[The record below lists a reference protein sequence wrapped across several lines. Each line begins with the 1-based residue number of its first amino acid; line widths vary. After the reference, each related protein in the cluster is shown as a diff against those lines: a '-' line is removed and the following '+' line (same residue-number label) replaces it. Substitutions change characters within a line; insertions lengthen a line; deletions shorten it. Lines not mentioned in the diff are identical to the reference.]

1 MHSGA
6 QAPHPDADS
15 SDDRARV
22 PSASTDG
29 GAADGVTGDDTVK
42 DDMIALGLGIRR
54 PAADGAP
61 AVQNDLMRMPIE
73 KLLTLLRDFVSAVE
87 LADEG
92 TLRDTIENTRKTV
105 VAAADSATILSSI
118 DACNDACR
126 QVLGLLE
133 RQRLEHK
140 EEIATLVDMV
150 REALAIVA
158 GDGKSFNASLGT
170 SMQRFEALVHI
181 DDVRQLKVRLL
192 KEVGELRQIAEER
205 QKAWDQTCAA
215 FTERVNTLE
224 TQLHATKQ
232 EASLD
237 PLTRIGNRGAFD
249 RACREWIAA
258 DRGHFVMALIDFD
271 HFKAINDTN
280 GHQVG
285 DRALV
290 AVAQALKNSVRSKSD
305 LVARIGGDE
314 FGVLVADL
322 NLRQT
327 ESRMRMLNSSLSL
340 VSFETNGAP
349 LRITLS
355 IGITEYSAGDT
366 QESLMGRA
374 DSALYEAKRLGRN
387 RVVIKAKPTMRDLL
401 HH

>member
-1 MHSGA
+1 
-6 QAPHPDADS
+6 
-15 SDDRARV
+15 
-22 PSASTDG
+22 
-29 GAADGVTGDDTVK
+29 VK
-42 DDMIALGLGIRR
+42 DDMIALGLGMRR
-54 PAADGAP
+54 PSTPEGSP
-61 AVQNDLMRMPIE
+61 AVQHDLMRMPIE
-73 KLLTLLRDFVSAVE
+73 KLLTLLRDFVGAVE

-92 TLRDTIENTRKTV
+92 TLRDTIENTRKV
-105 VAAADSATILSSI
+105 VVSSADTATILSSI
-118 DACNDACR
+118 DLCNDACR

-158 GDGKSFNASLGT
+158 GDGKNFNASLGS
-170 SMQRFEALVHI
+170 SMQRFEALVQI
-181 DDVRQLKVRLL
+181 NDVKQLKVKLL
-192 KEVGELRQIAEER
+192 QEVGELRQIAEER
-205 QKAWDQTCAA
+205 QKVWDQTCAA
-215 FTERVNTLE
+215 FTDRVNTLE
-224 TQLHATKQ
+224 TQLNATKQ
-232 EASLD
+232 EASID
-237 PLTRIGNRGAFD
+237 PLTRIANRGAFD

-271 HFKAINDTN
+271 LFKNVNDTH

-314 FGVLVADL
+314 FAVLVADL

-327 ESRMRMLNSSLSL
+327 ESRMRMLNSSLGL

-355 IGITEYSAGDT
+355 IGVTEYSAGDT

-387 RVVIKAKPTMRDLL
+387 RVVTKAKPTMRDWL